1 MHNGYTYKS
10 CSTFLSR
17 AYSRSIRS
25 SFLYRSSN
33 LCLTTHVSE
42 MPFEESAII
51 NIRMYLNCF
60 KFVLHSAS
68 FHLKKLNQV
77 VLVNPF
83 LPDILAFNASACLKK
98 LKVQNVSLMQIYI
111 YRYMYTQ
118 SILMLYQEYLILTF
132 YYGIYKTY
140 L

>member
-1 MHNGYTYKS
+1 MGSQWHIQHLNYQIIKPHFKRLHNGYTYKS

-51 NIRMYLNCF
+51 NIRMYLPINSF
-60 KFVLHSAS
+60 KFVLHSDF
-68 FHLKKLNQV
+68 FHLKKMNQV
-77 VLVNPF
+77 VSVNPF

-98 LKVQNVSLMQIYI
+98 LKVQNVSLMLIYI
-111 YRYMYTQ
+111 YRYMYT
-118 SILMLYQEYLILTF
+118 
-132 YYGIYKTY
+132 
-140 L
+140 

>member
-68 FHLKKLNQV
+68 FHLKKIESSSISKSFPTWYTSFQCICLSEKV
-77 VLVNPF
+77 ESTKCE
-83 LPDILAFNASACLKK
+83 FN
-98 LKVQNVSLMQIYI
+98 VDIYI
-111 YRYMYTQ
+111 PVHVHIVYTYVIPGIFNSNFLLRY
-118 SILMLYQEYLILTF
+118 S
-132 YYGIYKTY
+132 
-140 L
+140 